1 MKYLWCIMFMLMP
14 MQSKVIFDFNRDSD
28 IGEWQVIDDVVM
40 GGVSSGSFSLSPEG
54 YGVFE
59 GHVSLENNGGFSSVR
74 YRFSPM
80 EVGKDAHLVLILK
93 GDGKRY
99 QVRVRDDS
107 GNYYSC
113 IAYFKTTGE
122 WQEIEVPLKEMY
134 PSFRGRKLNFPN
146 FSGGQI
152 EEIAFLIGNK
162 KEESFRLMIDEIKV
176 SYLAN
181 D

>member
-14 MQSKVIFDFNRDSD
+14 VQSKVIFDFNRDSD

-40 GGVSSGSFSLSPEG
+40 GGVSFGSFSLSPEG

-80 EVGKDAHLVLILK
+80 EVGKDAYLVLILK

-107 GNYYSC
+107 GNYYSY